1 MRNRGGLNTQVRYL
15 KGVGPKKARLFGKIG
30 INTVEDLFYC
40 FPRRYEDRTNF
51 QPISKLQEERFQTIN
66 AAVLGSSERQSWKRR
81 GFNILEVVVGDSTGR
96 IFCVWFNQPYLKNY
110 FKVGQRLILYGKV
123 QKYSGRLQ
131 INSPEFE
138 IIYEEKAD
146 PIDMGRITPI
156 YTLPEGL
163 TQRYFRR
170 ILKSA
175 LDKYLPDVADTLPY
189 DIRARNNLL
198 NLARSLR
205 GIHFPS
211 DLNHSKEAYRR
222 LAFEEFFLFQI
233 LLLLKKLKKRQYP
246 GLVHR
251 VEGPLSD
258 GFLKKLPFELTSAQI
273 RVINEIKQDMVRPLP
288 MKRLL
293 QGDVGSG
300 KTIVAMFASVCAIQS
315 GYQVA
320 FMVPTELLAQQH
332 YSVVSKQILGVRDD
346 LNIILLTSSLN
357 KKEKERVYKDIKE
370 GNAHLIIGTHALLEE
385 KVEFNK
391 LGLVVIDEQHKF
403 GVSQRAL
410 LPHKGLNPDVLIMTA
425 TPIPRTLAITLY
437 GDLDISVIDKLP
449 PSRIPVKTEFVPPD
463 KRQQVY
469 SFIEEKINQGRQAYI
484 IYPIIEE
491 SRALDLQAASTMYG
505 ILKREIF
512 PDFNIAL
519 VHGQLNTKQQQKI
532 MSEFRDGKIDV
543 LVATTVLEVGID
555 VPNASVMV
563 IENAERFGLSQL
575 HQLRGRIG
583 RGKQESY
590 CILISQLQTEEAR
603 LRIQAMIRNSD
614 GFRIAEEDLK
624 IRGPGEFFGQRQ
636 HGLSELKIANP
647 LTQFQLLRLAR
658 EEARRLIC
666 LDSDLKLRQNSGLQ
680 ERLKQRFPGY
690 EKYVTVG

>member
-15 KGVGPKKARLFGKIG
+15 RGVGPKKAKLFGKIG

-51 QPISKLQEERFQTIN
+51 QPISKLQEEKFQTIN
-66 AAVLGSSERQSWKRR
+66 AAVLGRAERQSWKRR

-233 LLLLKKLKKRQYP
+233 LLLLKKLRKRQYS

-288 MKRLL
+288 MNRLL

-332 YSVVSKQILGVRDD
+332 YQNCCRLLNGV
-346 LNIILLTSSLN
+346 NIALLIGSLARAKKSSLY
-357 KKEKERVYKDIKE
+357 KEIEE
-370 GNAHLIIGTHALLEE
+370 GKAQLIIGTHSLLEE
-385 KVEFNK
+385 KLEFKK
-391 LGLVVIDEQHKF
+391 LGLVIIDEQHKF
-403 GVSQRAL
+403 GVSQRAY
-410 LPHKGLNPDVLIMTA
+410 LPQRGENPDVLIMTA

-437 GDLDISVIDKLP
+437 GDLDISVIDELP
-449 PSRIPVKTEFVPPD
+449 PSRIPIKTEFAPPD
-463 KRQQVY
+463 KRREVY

-484 IYPIIEE
+484 VYPIIEE
-491 SRALDLQAASTMYG
+491 SRALDLQAASRMYG
-505 ILKREIF
+505 ILKKEIF
-512 PDFNIAL
+512 PNFNIAL

-583 RGKQESY
+583 RGEQESY

-603 LRIQAMIRNSD
+603 LRIKAMIRNSD

-658 EEARRLIC
+658 EEARRLVN
-666 LDSDLKLRQNSGLQ
+666 SDPELKLKQNLAIR
-680 ERLKQRFPGY
+680 EKIIQRFRGY
-690 EKYVTVG
+690 EKYETVG